1 MLRGSWSDMKFEMF
15 NLRQS
20 PKSNRENEG
29 EIIMELNPYLRLITP
44 KRILFVIIGVAVFVS
59 LATSF
64 YTVEA
69 DEIAVV
75 LMFGKVVRQAEPGL
89 HFKLPFGIEKAEN
102 VQVRKVFK
110 EEFGFRTL
118 KPGKRTQY
126 DPGDFGE
133 ESLLLT
139 GDLNIADVE
148 WVVQYKINDPEKYL
162 FSVKEPEQALRDLS
176 ESVMS
181 RVIGDRTVNE
191 VLTVGRIEIAAE
203 VEKHLQELLDLYETG
218 LDVATVT
225 LQDVNPPEKVKSAF
239 NAVNEAK
246 QEKERLINEAWRDYN
261 HSVPKSKGLALQQIS
276 EAQGYALKRVNE
288 AQGDADKFN
297 SIRSEYQKA
306 KEVTRQRLYL
316 ETMQEV
322 LPLVKEIY
330 IIDDKANSPIPILQ
344 LKE

>member
-1 MLRGSWSDMKFEMF
+1 VQELHDLIE
-15 NLRQS
+15 RQ
-20 PKSNRENEG
+20 
-29 EIIMELNPYLRLITP
+29 PYTRLITP
-44 KRILFVIIGVAVFVS
+44 KRILFAVLGVIVLGC

-75 LMFGKVVRQAEPGL
+75 LMFGKSVRQAEPGL
-89 HFKLPFGIEKAEN
+89 HFKLPLGIERAIN
-102 VQVRKVFK
+102 VPVRKVFK

-118 KPGKRTQY
+118 RAGVRTQY
-126 DPGDFGE
+126 DTRDYSD

-148 WVVQYKINDPEKYL
+148 WVVQYKIKDPKTFL
-162 FSVKEPEQALRDLS
+162 FFVRNPRQTLRDLS

-181 RVIGDRTVNE
+181 RIIGDRTVTE
-191 VLTVGRIEIAAE
+191 VLTVGRIEIAAV
-203 VEKHLQELLDLYETG
+203 VEEHLQELLDMYQTG
-218 LDVATVT
+218 LDVASVT
-225 LQDVNPPEKVKSAF
+225 LQDVNPPEAVKSAF

-261 HSVPKSKGLALQQIS
+261 QSVPKSKGLAAQKIS

-288 AQGDADKFN
+288 AQGDADRFK

-306 KEVTRQRLYL
+306 KEVTRRRLYL
-316 ETMQEV
+316 EAMREV
-322 LPLVKEIY
+322 LPQVKEIY
-330 IIDDKANSPIPILQ
+330 VIDGEVNAPIPILQ

>member
-1 MLRGSWSDMKFEMF
+1 MYEYM
-15 NLRQS
+15 NLV
-20 PKSNRENEG
+20 
-29 EIIMELNPYLRLITP
+29 TP
-44 KRILFVIIGVAVFVS
+44 KRILFVILGVFVLIC

-75 LMFGKVVRQAEPGL
+75 LMFGKSVRQTEPGL
-89 HFKLPFGIEKAEN
+89 HFKLPLGIENAISIP
-102 VQVRKVFK
+102 VRKVFK
-110 EEFGFRTL
+110 EEFGFRTVRA
-118 KPGKRTQY
+118 GIRTTY
-126 DPGDFGE
+126 DARDFGE

-148 WVVQYKINDPEKYL
+148 WVVQYKIKDPKKYL
-162 FSVKEPEQALRDLS
+162 FSVRDPRRALRDLS

-181 RVIGDRTVNE
+181 RVIGDRTVTE

-203 VEKHLQELLDLYETG
+203 VKQHLQTLLDLYETG
-218 LDVATVT
+218 LDVANVT
-225 LQDVNPPEKVKSAF
+225 LQDVNPPEKVKAAF

-246 QEKERLINEAWRDYN
+246 QEKDRLINDAWRDYN
-261 HSVPKSKGLALQQIS
+261 QSVPKSKGLAQQQIS
-276 EAQGYALKRVNE
+276 EAEGYALKRVNQ

-297 SIRSEYQKA
+297 AIRTEYQNA

-316 ETMQEV
+316 EAMQEV
-322 LPLVKEIY
+322 LPQVKEIY
-330 IIDDKANSPIPILQ
+330 IIDDKANTPIPILQ

>member
-1 MLRGSWSDMKFEMF
+1 
-15 NLRQS
+15 
-20 PKSNRENEG
+20 
-29 EIIMELNPYLRLITP
+29 MELTDYLRLITP
-44 KRILFVIIGVAVFVS
+44 KRILIIVLGIVVLIS
-59 LATSF
+59 LSTSF

-75 LMFGKVVRQAEPGL
+75 LLFGKSVRKTEPGL
-89 HFKLPFGIEKAEN
+89 HFKLPFGIEKAKK

-118 KPGKRTQY
+118 KAGIRTER
-126 DPGDFGE
+126 DPRDFST

-139 GDLNIADVE
+139 ADLSIAVVE
-148 WVVQYKINDPEKYL
+148 WVVQYKIKDPEKYL
-162 FSVKEPEQALRDLS
+162 FSVRNPKFALRDLS
-176 ESVMS
+176 EAVMS
-181 RVIGDRTVNE
+181 RVIGDRTVTE
-191 VLTVGRIEIAAE
+191 VLTVGRIEIASE
-203 VEKHLQELLDLYETG
+203 VEQHLQTLLDLYETG

-225 LQDVNPPEKVKSAF
+225 LQDVNPPDKVKPSY

-246 QEKERLINEAWRDYN
+246 QEKDRLINEAWRDYN
-261 HSVPKSKGLALQQIS
+261 QSIPKSKGLASQQIS

-297 SIRSEYQKA
+297 SIRAEYQKA

-316 ETMQEV
+316 ETMQEI
-322 LPLVKEIY
+322 LPKIKEIY
-330 IIDDKANSPIPILQ
+330 VIDSNTNTPIPILQ

>member
-1 MLRGSWSDMKFEMF
+1 
-15 NLRQS
+15 
-20 PKSNRENEG
+20 
-29 EIIMELNPYLRLITP
+29 MELDQYLGLINP
-44 KRILFVIIGVAVFVS
+44 KRILFVILGVLILVS

-75 LMFGKVVRQAEPGL
+75 LMFGKSVRKTEPGL
-89 HFKLPFGIEKAEN
+89 HFKLPFGIEKAEK
-102 VQVRKVFK
+102 VQVQKVFK

-118 KPGKRTQY
+118 IPGKRTQY
-126 DPGDFGE
+126 DPRDFGG

-139 GDLNIADVE
+139 GDLNIADVQ

-162 FSVKEPEQALRDLS
+162 FSVKAPEQALRDLS

-181 RVIGDRTVNE
+181 RVTGDRTVNE

-203 VEKHLQELLDLYETG
+203 VEKHLQTLLDLYETG
-218 LDVATVT
+218 LDIATVT

-261 HSVPKSKGLALQQIS
+261 QSVPKSKGLAQQQIS
-276 EAQGYALKRVNE
+276 EAEGYALKRVNQ

-297 SIRSEYQKA
+297 AIRMEYQKA

-316 ETMQEV
+316 ETMQDI
-322 LPLVKEIY
+322 LPNIKEIY
-330 IIDDKANSPIPILQ
+330 VIDDKANTPIPILQ

>member
-1 MLRGSWSDMKFEMF
+1 MQDL
-15 NLRQS
+15 Q
-20 PKSNRENEG
+20 
-29 EIIMELNPYLRLITP
+29 ELITQQPYRHLITP
-44 KRILFVIIGVAVFVS
+44 KRVLMVILGIIILAC

-75 LMFGKVVRQAEPGL
+75 LMFGKSVRQAEPGL
-89 HFKLPFGIEKAEN
+89 HFKLPLGIERAIN
-102 VQVRKVFK
+102 VPVRKVFK

-118 KPGKRTQY
+118 RAGVRTQY
-126 DPGDFGE
+126 DTRDYSE

-139 GDLNIADVE
+139 GDLSIADVE
-148 WVVQYKINDPEKYL
+148 WVVQYKIKDPKSFL
-162 FSVKEPEQALRDLS
+162 FFVRNPQRALRDLS

-181 RVIGDRTVNE
+181 RIVGDRTVTE

-203 VEKHLQELLDLYETG
+203 VEAHLQELLDLYQTG

-225 LQDVNPPEKVKSAF
+225 LQDVNPPETVKAAF

-261 HSVPKSKGLALQQIS
+261 QSVPKAKGMAAQQIS

-288 AQGDADKFN
+288 AQGDADRFKA
-297 SIRSEYQKA
+297 IRAEYQKA
-306 KEVTRQRLYL
+306 KEVTRRRLYL
-316 ETMQEV
+316 EAMQEI
-322 LPLVKEIY
+322 LPQIKEIY
-330 IIDDKANSPIPILQ
+330 VIDGKTNSPIPLLQ
-344 LKE
+344 LSE

>member
-1 MLRGSWSDMKFEMF
+1 M
-15 NLRQS
+15 Q
-20 PKSNRENEG
+20 
-29 EIIMELNPYLRLITP
+29 ELQELITQQPYRHLITP
-44 KRILFVIIGVAVFVS
+44 KRVLMVILGIIILAC

-75 LMFGKVVRQAEPGL
+75 LMFGKSVRQAEPGL
-89 HFKLPFGIEKAEN
+89 HFKLPLGIERAIN
-102 VQVRKVFK
+102 VPVRKVFK

-118 KPGKRTQY
+118 RAGVRTQY
-126 DPGDFGE
+126 DTRDFAE
-133 ESLLLT
+133 ESLMLS
-139 GDLNIADVE
+139 GDLSIADVE
-148 WVVQYKINDPEKYL
+148 WVVQYKIKDPKNFL
-162 FSVKEPEQALRDLS
+162 FSVRNPQQTLRDLS

-181 RVIGDRTVNE
+181 RIVGDRTVTE

-203 VEKHLQELLDLYETG
+203 VEQHLQQLLDLYQTG

-225 LQDVNPPEKVKSAF
+225 LQDVNPPETVKAAF

-261 HSVPKSKGLALQQIS
+261 QSVPKAKGLAAQQIS

-288 AQGDADKFN
+288 AQGDADRFKA
-297 SIRSEYQKA
+297 IRSEYQKA
-306 KEVTRQRLYL
+306 KEVTRRRLYL
-316 ETMQEV
+316 EAMQEV

-330 IIDDKANSPIPILQ
+330 IIDGKTNSPIPLLQ
-344 LKE
+344 LNE

>member
-1 MLRGSWSDMKFEMF
+1 MQDL
-15 NLRQS
+15 Q
-20 PKSNRENEG
+20 
-29 EIIMELNPYLRLITP
+29 ELITQQPYRHLITP
-44 KRILFVIIGVAVFVS
+44 KRVLMVILGIVL
-59 LATSF
+59 LACLLTSF

-75 LMFGKVVRQAEPGL
+75 LMFGKSVRQAEPGL
-89 HFKLPFGIEKAEN
+89 HFKLPLGIERAIN
-102 VQVRKVFK
+102 VPVRKVFK

-118 KPGKRTQY
+118 RAGVRTQY
-126 DPGDFGE
+126 DTRDFSE

-139 GDLNIADVE
+139 GDLSIADVE
-148 WVVQYKINDPEKYL
+148 WVVQYKIKDPKSFL
-162 FSVKEPEQALRDLS
+162 FFVRNPQRALRDLS

-181 RVIGDRTVNE
+181 RVVGDRTVTE

-203 VEKHLQELLDLYETG
+203 VEQHLQQLLDLYQTG

-225 LQDVNPPEKVKSAF
+225 LQDVNPPETVKAAF

-261 HSVPKSKGLALQQIS
+261 QSVPKSKGLAAQKIS

-288 AQGDADKFN
+288 AQGDADRFKA
-297 SIRSEYQKA
+297 IRSEYQKA
-306 KEVTRQRLYL
+306 KEVTRRRLYL
-316 ETMQEV
+316 EAMQEI
-322 LPLVKEIY
+322 LPQVKEIY
-330 IIDDKANSPIPILQ
+330 VIDGKTNSPIPLLQ

>member
-1 MLRGSWSDMKFEMF
+1 VQQLYDWTSRHS
-15 NLRQS
+15 
-20 PKSNRENEG
+20 
-29 EIIMELNPYLRLITP
+29 YTRLITF
-44 KRILFVIIGVAVFVS
+44 KRVVFAVLAVLILAC

-75 LMFGKVVRQAEPGL
+75 LMFGKAVRQAEPGL
-89 HFKLPFGIEKAEN
+89 HFKLPLGIERAIN
-102 VQVRKVFK
+102 LPVRKVFK

-118 KPGKRTQY
+118 RAGVRTQY
-126 DPGDFGE
+126 DSRDDAE

-148 WVVQYKINDPEKYL
+148 WVVQYKIKDPQNFL
-162 FSVKEPEQALRDLS
+162 FFVRNPQRALRDLA

-181 RVIGDRTVNE
+181 RVIGDRTVTE
-191 VLTVGRIEIAAE
+191 VLTVGRIEIASE
-203 VEKHLQELLDLYETG
+203 VQTHLQRLLDLYQTG
-218 LDVATVT
+218 LDVTTVT
-225 LQDVNPPEKVKSAF
+225 LQDVNPPDEVKAAF

-261 HSVPKSKGLALQQIS
+261 QSVPKSKGLAAQQIS

-288 AQGDADKFN
+288 AQGDADRFKA
-297 SIRSEYQKA
+297 IRSEYQKA
-306 KEVTRQRLYL
+306 KEVTRRRLYL
-316 ETMQEV
+316 ETMKAV
-322 LPLVKEIY
+322 LPKVKEIY
-330 IIDDKANSPIPILQ
+330 IIDGNINAPIPILQ

>member
-1 MLRGSWSDMKFEMF
+1 MQELQE
-15 NLRQS
+15 LITRQ
-20 PKSNRENEG
+20 
-29 EIIMELNPYLRLITP
+29 PYTHLITP
-44 KRILFVIIGVAVFVS
+44 KRVLIVILGIIILAC

-75 LMFGKVVRQAEPGL
+75 LMFGKSVRQAEPGL
-89 HFKLPFGIEKAEN
+89 HFKLPLGIERAIN
-102 VQVRKVFK
+102 VPVRKVFK

-118 KPGKRTQY
+118 RAGVRTQY
-126 DPGDFGE
+126 DTRDFAE

-148 WVVQYKINDPEKYL
+148 WVVQYKIKDPKNFL
-162 FSVKEPEQALRDLS
+162 FSVRNPQRTLRDLT

-181 RVIGDRTVNE
+181 RIIGDRTVSE

-203 VEKHLQELLDLYETG
+203 VEVHLQQLLDLYQTG
-218 LDVATVT
+218 LDVANVT
-225 LQDVNPPEKVKSAF
+225 LQDVNPPEEVKAAF

-261 HSVPKSKGLALQQIS
+261 QSVPKSKGLAAKKIS

-288 AQGDADKFN
+288 AQGDADRFKA
-297 SIRSEYQKA
+297 IHTEYQKA
-306 KEVTRQRLYL
+306 KEVTRRRLYL
-316 ETMQEV
+316 EAMQDL
-322 LPLVKEIY
+322 LPQLKEIY
-330 IIDDKANSPIPILQ
+330 VIDGNTNSPIPILQ

>member
-1 MLRGSWSDMKFEMF
+1 MQQLHEWTAH
-15 NLRQS
+15 QS
-20 PKSNRENEG
+20 
-29 EIIMELNPYLRLITP
+29 YTHFITT
-44 KRILFVIIGVAVFVS
+44 KRVLLAILVVFILVC

-75 LMFGKVVRQAEPGL
+75 LMFGKFVRQAEPGL
-89 HFKLPFGIEKAEN
+89 HFKLPLGIESATS
-102 VQVRKVFK
+102 VAVRKVFK

-118 KPGKRTQY
+118 RAGVRTQY
-126 DPGDFGE
+126 DTRDYAE

-148 WVVQYKINDPEKYL
+148 WVVQYKIKDPKRFL
-162 FSVKEPEQALRDLS
+162 FSVRNPERTLRDLS

-181 RVIGDRTVNE
+181 RVIGDRIVTE
-191 VLTVGRIEIAAE
+191 VLTIGRIEIAAE
-203 VEKHLQELLDLYETG
+203 VEEKLQQLLDLYQTG

-225 LQDVNPPEKVKSAF
+225 LQDVNPPDEVKAAF

-261 HSVPKSKGLALQQIS
+261 QSVPKSKGLAAQRIS

-288 AQGDADKFN
+288 AQGDADRFKA
-297 SIRSEYQKA
+297 IRSEYQKA
-306 KEVTRQRLYL
+306 KEVTRRRLYL
-316 ETMQEV
+316 EAMGEV
-322 LPLVKEIY
+322 LPHVKEIY
-330 IIDDKANSPIPILQ
+330 IIDGNANTPIPILQ

>member
-1 MLRGSWSDMKFEMF
+1 M
-15 NLRQS
+15 
-20 PKSNRENEG
+20 
-29 EIIMELNPYLRLITP
+29 EISEYLHLITP
-44 KRILFVIIGVAVFVS
+44 KRILFVIIGVAVLVS
-59 LATSF
+59 LTTSF

-75 LMFGKVVRQAEPGL
+75 LMFGKSVRKTEPGL
-89 HFKLPFGIEKAEN
+89 HFKLPFGIEKAVK

-118 KPGKRTQY
+118 KAGVRTQY
-126 DPGDFGE
+126 DPSDFGE

-162 FSVKEPEQALRDLS
+162 FSVRNPRYALRDLS

-181 RVIGDRTVNE
+181 RVIGDRTVTE

-203 VEKHLQELLDLYETG
+203 VEQHLQTLLDLYETG

-246 QEKERLINEAWRDYN
+246 QEKDRLINEAWRDYN
-261 HSVPKSKGLALQQIS
+261 QSVPKSKGLAQQQIS
-276 EAQGYALKRVNE
+276 EAEGYALKRVNQ

-297 SIRSEYQKA
+297 AIRAEYQKA

-316 ETMQEV
+316 ETMQDV
-322 LPLVKEIY
+322 LPQVKEIY
-330 IIDDKANSPIPILQ
+330 VIDTETNTPIPILQ

>member
-1 MLRGSWSDMKFEMF
+1 MEFT
-15 NLRQS
+15 QY
-20 PKSNRENEG
+20 SN
-29 EIIMELNPYLRLITP
+29 LITP
-44 KRILFVIIGVAVFVS
+44 KRILFGVLGVLILVS

-75 LMFGKVVRQAEPGL
+75 LMFGKSVRQAEPGL
-89 HFKLPFGIEKAEN
+89 HFKLPFGIEKAEK

-118 KPGKRTQY
+118 KPGVRTQY
-126 DPGDFGE
+126 DPNDFGD

-148 WVVQYKINDPEKYL
+148 WVIQYKIDDPNKYL
-162 FSVKEPEQALRDLS
+162 FSVKAPKQALRDLS

-191 VLTVGRIEIAAE
+191 VLTIGRIEIAAE
-203 VEKHLQELLDLYETG
+203 VKQHLQTLLDLYETG
-218 LDVATVT
+218 LDIATVT
-225 LQDVNPPEKVKSAF
+225 LQDVNPPERVKSAF

-261 HSVPKSKGLALQQIS
+261 QSVPKSKGLALKQIS
-276 EAQGYALKRVNE
+276 EAQGYALKRVNQ

-297 SIRSEYQKA
+297 AIRTEYQKA
-306 KEVTRQRLYL
+306 QEVTRQRLYL
-316 ETMQEV
+316 ETMQEI
-322 LPLVKEIY
+322 LPQVKEIY
-330 IIDDKANSPIPILQ
+330 VIDDKANTPIPILQ

>member
-1 MLRGSWSDMKFEMF
+1 MQQIHEWTAH
-15 NLRQS
+15 Q
-20 PKSNRENEG
+20 
-29 EIIMELNPYLRLITP
+29 PYMRLITP
-44 KRILFVIIGVAVFVS
+44 KRVLFAILGLIVLGV
-59 LATSF
+59 LATSY

-75 LMFGKVVRQAEPGL
+75 LMFGKSVRQAEPGL
-89 HFKLPFGIEKAEN
+89 HFKLPLGIERAIN
-102 VQVRKVFK
+102 VPVRKVFK

-118 KPGKRTQY
+118 RAGVRTQY
-126 DPGDFGE
+126 DTRDYSD

-148 WVVQYKINDPEKYL
+148 WVVQYKIKDPKTFL
-162 FSVKEPEQALRDLS
+162 FFVRNPRQTLRDLS

-181 RVIGDRTVNE
+181 RIIGDRTVTE
-191 VLTVGRIEIAAE
+191 VLTVGRIEIAAV
-203 VEKHLQELLDLYETG
+203 VEEHLQELLDLYQTG
-218 LDVATVT
+218 LDVASVT
-225 LQDVNPPEKVKSAF
+225 LQDVNPPEQVKAAF

-261 HSVPKSKGLALQQIS
+261 QSVPKSKGLAAQKIS

-288 AQGDADKFN
+288 AQGDADRFK

-306 KEVTRQRLYL
+306 KEVTRRRLYL
-316 ETMQEV
+316 EAMREV
-322 LPLVKEIY
+322 LPQVKEIY
-330 IIDDKANSPIPILQ
+330 VIDGEVNAPIPILQ

>member
-1 MLRGSWSDMKFEMF
+1 
-15 NLRQS
+15 
-20 PKSNRENEG
+20 
-29 EIIMELNPYLRLITP
+29 MELTDYLSLITP
-44 KRILFVIIGVAVFVS
+44 KRILIIVLGIVILIS
-59 LATSF
+59 LSTSF

-75 LMFGKVVRQAEPGL
+75 LLFGKSVRNTDPGL
-89 HFKLPFGIEKAEN
+89 HFKLPFGIEKAIK

-118 KPGKRTQY
+118 KAGIRTEY
-126 DPGDFGE
+126 DPRDFSN

-139 GDLNIADVE
+139 ADLSIADVE
-148 WVVQYKINDPEKYL
+148 WVVQYKIKDPEKYL
-162 FSVKEPEQALRDLS
+162 FSVRNPRFALRDLS
-176 ESVMS
+176 EAVMS
-181 RVIGDRTVNE
+181 RVIGDRTVTE
-191 VLTVGRIEIAAE
+191 VLTVGRIEIAIE
-203 VEKHLQELLDLYETG
+203 VEQHLQTLLDLYETG

-225 LQDVNPPEKVKSAF
+225 LQDVNPPDKVKPSY

-246 QEKERLINEAWRDYN
+246 QEKDRLINEAWRDYN
-261 HSVPKSKGLALQQIS
+261 QSIPKSKGLASQQIS

-306 KEVTRQRLYL
+306 KEVTRKRLYL
-316 ETMQEV
+316 ETMQDI
-322 LPLVKEIY
+322 LPQIKEIY
-330 IIDDKANSPIPILQ
+330 VIDSNTNTPIPILQ

>member
-1 MLRGSWSDMKFEMF
+1 
-15 NLRQS
+15 
-20 PKSNRENEG
+20 
-29 EIIMELNPYLRLITP
+29 MELTDYLRLITP
-44 KRILFVIIGVAVFVS
+44 KRILIIVLGIVVLIS
-59 LATSF
+59 LSTSF

-75 LMFGKVVRQAEPGL
+75 LLFGKSVRKTDPGL
-89 HFKLPFGIEKAEN
+89 HFKLPFGIEKAMK

-118 KPGKRTQY
+118 KAGIRTEY
-126 DPGDFGE
+126 DPRDYSI

-139 GDLNIADVE
+139 ADLSIADVE
-148 WVVQYKINDPEKYL
+148 WVVQYKIKDPEKYL
-162 FSVKEPEQALRDLS
+162 FSVRNPEIALRDLS
-176 ESVMS
+176 EAVMS
-181 RVIGDRTVNE
+181 RVIGDRTVTE
-191 VLTVGRIEIAAE
+191 VLTVGRIEIASE
-203 VEKHLQELLDLYETG
+203 VEQHLQTLLDLYETG

-225 LQDVNPPEKVKSAF
+225 LQDVNPPDKVKPSY

-246 QEKERLINEAWRDYN
+246 QEKDRLINEAWRDYN
-261 HSVPKSKGLALQQIS
+261 QSIPKSKGLASQQIS

-297 SIRSEYQKA
+297 SIRAEYQKA

-316 ETMQEV
+316 ETMQEI
-322 LPLVKEIY
+322 LPKIKEIY
-330 IIDDKANSPIPILQ
+330 VIDSNTNTPIPILQ

>member
-1 MLRGSWSDMKFEMF
+1 MQDLQE
-15 NLRQS
+15 LITRQ
-20 PKSNRENEG
+20 
-29 EIIMELNPYLRLITP
+29 PYTQLITP
-44 KRILFVIIGVAVFVS
+44 KRVLIAILGIIILAC

-75 LMFGKVVRQAEPGL
+75 LMFGKSVRQAEPGL
-89 HFKLPFGIEKAEN
+89 HFKLPLGIERAIN
-102 VQVRKVFK
+102 VPVRKVFK

-118 KPGKRTQY
+118 RAGVRTQY
-126 DPGDFGE
+126 DTRDFSE

-139 GDLNIADVE
+139 GDLSIADVE
-148 WVVQYKINDPEKYL
+148 WVVQYKIKDPKSFL
-162 FSVKEPEQALRDLS
+162 FSVRNPQRALRDLS

-181 RVIGDRTVNE
+181 RIVGDRTVTE

-203 VEKHLQELLDLYETG
+203 VEQHLQQLLDLYRTG
-218 LDVATVT
+218 LDVASVT
-225 LQDVNPPEKVKSAF
+225 LQDVNPPEAVKAAF

-261 HSVPKSKGLALQQIS
+261 QSVPKSKGLAAQQIS

-288 AQGDADKFN
+288 ARGDADRFKA
-297 SIRSEYQKA
+297 IRTEYQKA
-306 KEVTRQRLYL
+306 KEVTRRRLYL
-316 ETMQEV
+316 EAMREV
-322 LPLVKEIY
+322 LPQVKEIY
-330 IIDDKANSPIPILQ
+330 VIDSKTNTPIPLLQ

>member
-1 MLRGSWSDMKFEMF
+1 
-15 NLRQS
+15 
-20 PKSNRENEG
+20 
-29 EIIMELNPYLRLITP
+29 MELSQYLHLITP
-44 KRILFVIIGVAVFVS
+44 KRILFVVIGVAILVS

-89 HFKLPFGIEKAEN
+89 HFKLPFGIEEA
-102 VQVRKVFK
+102 VGVPVRKVFK

-118 KPGKRTQY
+118 KAGVRTQY
-126 DPGDFGE
+126 DTRDYAE

-139 GDLNIADVE
+139 GDLSIADVE
-148 WVVQYKINDPEKYL
+148 WVIQYKIKDPQKFL
-162 FSVKEPEQALRDLS
+162 FFVRNPQRALRDLS

-181 RVIGDRTVNE
+181 RVIGDHTVTE
-191 VLTVGRIEIAAE
+191 VLTIGRIEIAGK
-203 VEKHLQELLDLYETG
+203 VEQHLQTLLDLYETG
-218 LDVATVT
+218 LDVTTVT

-261 HSVPKSKGLALQQIS
+261 QSVPKSKGLAQQQIS
-276 EAQGYALKRVNE
+276 EAQGYALKRVNQ

-297 SIRSEYQKA
+297 AIRTEYQKA

-316 ETMQEV
+316 EAMQEV
-322 LPLVKEIY
+322 LPKVKEIY
-330 IIDDKANSPIPILQ
+330 IIDDKANTPIPILQ

>member
-1 MLRGSWSDMKFEMF
+1 M
-15 NLRQS
+15 Q
-20 PKSNRENEG
+20 
-29 EIIMELNPYLRLITP
+29 ELQELITQQPYRNLITP
-44 KRILFVIIGVAVFVS
+44 KRVLFGILGIII
-59 LATSF
+59 LACLVTSF

-75 LMFGKVVRQAEPGL
+75 LMFGKSVRQAEPGL
-89 HFKLPFGIEKAEN
+89 HFKLPLGIERAIS
-102 VQVRKVFK
+102 VPVRKVFK

-118 KPGKRTQY
+118 KAGVRTQY
-126 DPGDFGE
+126 DTGDFSE
-133 ESLLLT
+133 ESLLLS

-148 WVVQYKINDPEKYL
+148 WVVQYKIKNPENFL
-162 FSVKEPEQALRDLS
+162 FSVRNPQRALRDLS

-181 RVIGDRTVNE
+181 RIIGDRTVTE

-203 VEKHLQELLDLYETG
+203 VETHLQQLLDLYQTG

-225 LQDVNPPEKVKSAF
+225 LQDVNPPDEVKAAF

-261 HSVPKSKGLALQQIS
+261 QSVPKSKGLAAQQIS

-288 AQGDADKFN
+288 AQGDADRFK
-297 SIRSEYQKA
+297 SIRTEYQKA
-306 KEVTRQRLYL
+306 KEVTRRRLYL
-316 ETMQEV
+316 EAMQQF
-322 LPLVKEIY
+322 LPQVKEIY
-330 IIDDKANSPIPILQ
+330 VIDGKANAPLPLLQ

>member
-1 MLRGSWSDMKFEMF
+1 MQEF
-15 NLRQS
+15 Q
-20 PKSNRENEG
+20 
-29 EIIMELNPYLRLITP
+29 ELISHRPYKHLITP
-44 KRILFVIIGVAVFVS
+44 KRILFVVIGLIVLGS

-75 LMFGKVVRQAEPGL
+75 LMFGKSVRQAEPGL
-89 HFKLPFGIEKAEN
+89 HFKLPLGIERAIN
-102 VQVRKVFK
+102 VPVRKVFK

-118 KPGKRTQY
+118 RAGVRTQY
-126 DPGDFGE
+126 DTRDYSE

-139 GDLNIADVE
+139 GDLSIADVE
-148 WVVQYKINDPEKYL
+148 WVVQYKIKDPNNFL
-162 FSVKEPEQALRDLS
+162 FSVRDPRRALRDLS

-181 RVIGDRTVNE
+181 RIVGDRTVTE

-203 VEKHLQELLDLYETG
+203 VEQHLQQLLDLYQTG
-218 LDVATVT
+218 LDVASVT
-225 LQDVNPPEKVKSAF
+225 LQDVNPPETVKAAF

-261 HSVPKSKGLALQQIS
+261 QAVPKAKGMAAQQIS

-288 AQGDADKFN
+288 AQGDADRFN
-297 SIRSEYQKA
+297 SIRTEYQKA
-306 KEVTRQRLYL
+306 KEVTRRRLYL
-316 ETMQEV
+316 EAMQQI
-322 LPLVKEIY
+322 LPLIKEIY
-330 IIDDKANSPIPILQ
+330 VIDGKTNAPIPLLQ

>member
-1 MLRGSWSDMKFEMF
+1 
-15 NLRQS
+15 
-20 PKSNRENEG
+20 
-29 EIIMELNPYLRLITP
+29 MELSDYMHLITP
-44 KRILFVIIGVAVFVS
+44 KRILFVIIGVAVLAS

-75 LMFGKVVRQAEPGL
+75 LMFGKSVRQTEPGL
-89 HFKLPFGIEKAEN
+89 HFKLPYGIEKAISIP
-102 VQVRKVFK
+102 VRKVFK

-118 KPGKRTQY
+118 KAGVRTQY
-126 DPGDFGE
+126 DTRDYSE

-139 GDLNIADVE
+139 GDLSIADVE

-162 FSVKEPEQALRDLS
+162 FSVRNPRHALRDLS

-181 RVIGDRTVNE
+181 RVVGDRTVTE

-203 VEKHLQELLDLYETG
+203 VEQHLQTLLDLYETG
-218 LDVATVT
+218 LDVTTVT
-225 LQDVNPPEKVKSAF
+225 LQNVNPPDKVKPAF

-246 QEKERLINEAWRDYN
+246 QEKDRLINEAWRDYN
-261 HSVPKSKGLALQQIS
+261 QSVPKSKGLAQQQIS
-276 EAQGYALKRVNE
+276 EAEGYALKRVNQ

-297 SIRSEYQKA
+297 AIRAEYQKA

-316 ETMQEV
+316 EAMQEV
-322 LPLVKEIY
+322 LPKVKEIY
-330 IIDDKANSPIPILQ
+330 IIDDKANTPIPILQ